1 MEKIRRN
8 SLLYRSKVEYADFC
22 INHVEGCAHGCRYPC
37 YAMLMAKRFGRIK
50 AYPDWL
56 KPKLVENALELL
68 DEEIPRYKDQIKFV
82 DLCFTTDPFMEGYPE
97 VGEMTL
103 KIIEKLNA
111 NGIRCVV
118 LTKGIYP
125 KELINATKYGVKNE
139 YGITLVSLDPQFK
152 KTYEPYAAPFFQRIK
167 ALKQLHD
174 AGLKTWVSMEPYP
187 TPNLIE
193 QDLTKLLESVSFVD
207 KIVFGRLNYN
217 AQSENY
223 PDSASFYEKCAKTAV
238 GFCKKQ
244 KISCHIKFGT
254 QKEYNPATKTLFRGH
269 MDIKNANQNALCT
282 IS

>member
-50 AYPDWL
+50 TYKDWL

-68 DEEIPRYKDQIKFV
+68 DAEIPRYKDQIKFV

-103 KIIEKLNA
+103 KIIDKLNL

-125 KELINATKYGVKNE
+125 AELTSAENHGVTNE
-139 YGITLVSLDPQFK
+139 YGITLISLNSKFRSL
-152 KTYEPYAAPFFQRIK
+152 YEPYASTYPKRI
-167 ALKQLHD
+167 ASLKRLHD
-174 AGLKTWVSMEPYP
+174 AGQKTWISMEPYP
-187 TPNLIE
+187 TPNLVS
-193 QDLTKLLESVSFVD
+193 QDLEKVLEAVSFVD
-207 KIVFGRLNYN
+207 KIVFGKWNYS
-217 AQSENY
+217 AQS
-223 PDSASFYEKCAKTAV
+223 DSFQGKEQFYEDCVVTVKR
-238 GFCKKQ
+238 FCEENG
-244 KISCHIKFGT
+244 IDYHIKFGT
-254 QKEYNPATKTLFRGH
+254 SGHPNTTSKLIFRERR
-269 MDIKNANQNALCT
+269 L
-282 IS
+282 